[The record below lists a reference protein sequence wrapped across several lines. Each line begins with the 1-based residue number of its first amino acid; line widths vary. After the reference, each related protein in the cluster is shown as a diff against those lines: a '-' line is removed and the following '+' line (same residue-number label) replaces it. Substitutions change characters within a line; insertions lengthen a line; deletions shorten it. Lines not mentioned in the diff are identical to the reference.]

1 MNIIK
6 GEIKCYQKKTLIEQ
20 VWITTMALFTWLV
33 VVNGSKIVVDFFPI
47 KNQLILGGIG
57 IIFLLFIKPR

>member
-1 MNIIK
+1 MLS
-6 GEIKCYQKKTLIEQ
+6 KKALIEQ